1 MKFLKKL
8 YMFIQKRKTISVV
21 FLFCNHLSADK
32 GKPATRFSLVDEK
45 GLQKGK
51 TANCFSPLIKHRKF
65 YEEMKEKVREK
76 ARIKQRKFDKE
87 R

>member
-1 MKFLKKL
+1 
-8 YMFIQKRKTISVV
+8 
-21 FLFCNHLSADK
+21 
-32 GKPATRFSLVDEK
+32 
-45 GLQKGK
+45 LQKGK